1 MTIPND
7 SSESP
12 TVPVVDPR
20 EPPTVTF
27 ARSIDTQPLLTSI
40 DHERPPNDTILLV
53 FGADQIETVA
63 VPIGNAITLG
73 REHASN
79 RLQPEVNLARYNG
92 LSTGISRR
100 HATIRHDTNGWW
112 IVDLDSSNGSWLGRV
127 SLAPAVP
134 YCLGKVNEVRL
145 GRLDFRIV
153 VLGHGCQSI
162 PQDQDAADTHS

>member
-12 TVPVVDPR
+12 PLPELDPR
-20 EPPTVTF
+20 EPPTVAF

-40 DHERPPNDTILLV
+40 DHERPPSDTILLV
-53 FGADQIETVA
+53 FGADQIETVS

-79 RLQPEVNLARYNG
+79 RHQPEVNLTCYNG

-112 IVDLDSSNGSWLGRV
+112 IVDLDSSNGSWLGRER
-127 SLAPAVP
+127 LAPAVP

-153 VLGHGCQSI
+153 VLGHGWRSNTW
-162 PQDQDAADTHS
+162 DQDGADTHS